1 MVRILLIT
9 YEYDAFTFSGNGT
22 YAQGLVRG
30 LRQQPGVVV
39 EVACGSPFHDRSAC
53 VGCEGCVG
61 GQRPPDGEFA
71 HECERRPSSADVLV
85 QLPRWCNLDGA
96 SAYRRFNELVIK
108 ALDER
113 YKKKEQP
120 DLVCCVDW
128 HGLPACLHLQRSFPV
143 AIVYL
148 NFRVFGRQGEFLK
161 SQETRCVDAAHLT
174 LALSESDAVWF
185 RTLKPLADV
194 EVLLPPLRLDLERLA
209 RKRPKVK
216 RDLLTCVVR
225 LSAEK
230 EPERFVRLVEHLAA
244 RKAFDE
250 GHGYPENLRPV
261 LITGRAELEGDSPL
275 VKRFLAAHPAAE
287 AYPYMTPRGLAEL
300 FGRTRLLVHPPAY
313 DAFGMTVVEAA
324 AFGAPSVFVPNAD
337 VGAKH
342 ALVVRRDDET
352 RVAEGLV
359 RSLDPAFG
367 PDDRLGEGDKVEAR
381 HLGKEKYYPGKILRD
396 RGDGTFDI
404 AYDDDEAF
412 FEIDMDDAHAGDC
425 APADRPVM
433 DVGAMT
439 SDQVRHW
446 KKKHDDGVHEFVKL
460 LKNEALLNKVGK
472 IARKR
477 AMGWTEAAHGR
488 RLMGFLGGVAKDAE
502 QEKKEYAA
510 MLPKE
515 PPKPPPRDFVSE
527 WKEVKIEQPKDDDT
541 IGDDSVDIAEKYGEI
556 RYIPLENCLEGV
568 PNMPPPPDT
577 NPDLIPASMRP
588 PTAPGTVL

>member
-1 MVRILLIT
+1 MESR
-9 YEYDAFTFSGNGT
+9 
-22 YAQGLVRG
+22 RG
-30 LRQQPGVVV
+30 RGRDVDIP
-39 EVACGSPFHDRSAC
+39 
-53 VGCEGCVG
+53 
-61 GQRPPDGEFA
+61 
-71 HECERRPSSADVLV
+71 RR
-85 QLPRWCNLDGA
+85 RA
-96 SAYRRFNELVIK
+96 SRR
-108 ALDER
+108 R
-113 YKKKEQP
+113 
-120 DLVCCVDW
+120 
-128 HGLPACLHLQRSFPV
+128 
-143 AIVYL
+143 YL

-300 FGRTRLLVHPPAY
+300 FGRTRLLVHPPARVAARIGRGGGSRRDAVAAIREDASRPPRPRPVDTPRRRAKTRRGAAATATWILRGDASRRRPFRRRPPPAKGDEHRY

-352 RVAEGLV
+352 RVADCAVSKRRDAFSLRGRVPERLSEILANFESGLTSGWV
-359 RSLDPAFG
+359 PRRSRRVSFGRWTPPLGPTTAWARATRSRRAILEKRNTTPARFLETAATG
-367 PDDRLGEGDKVEAR
+367 RSISPTTTTRPFSKSTWTTRTRARRPRGVVSSARPVADDDRVA
-381 HLGKEKYYPGKILRD
+381 
-396 RGDGTFDI
+396 
-404 AYDDDEAF
+404 
-412 FEIDMDDAHAGDC
+412 
-425 APADRPVM
+425 APA
-433 DVGAMT
+433 
-439 SDQVRHW
+439 
-446 KKKHDDGVHEFVKL
+446 
-460 LKNEALLNKVGK
+460 
-472 IARKR
+472 
-477 AMGWTEAAHGR
+477 R
-488 RLMGFLGGVAKDAE
+488 RD
-502 QEKKEYAA
+502 
-510 MLPKE
+510 
-515 PPKPPPRDFVSE
+515 
-527 WKEVKIEQPKDDDT
+527 
-541 IGDDSVDIAEKYGEI
+541 
-556 RYIPLENCLEGV
+556 
-568 PNMPPPPDT
+568 
-577 NPDLIPASMRP
+577 
-588 PTAPGTVL
+588 